1 MIDRLVLDW
10 ESDKYIR
17 VIADSEEEYIKKVL
31 KYFFIEY
38 YPEAAFDTIRDTF
51 GLSEIDFTQIK
62 TV

>member
-10 ESDKYIR
+10 EGDKYIR

-31 KYFFIEY
+31 KYFIEY

>member
-10 ESDKYIR
+10 EGDKYIR
-17 VIADSEEEYIKKVL
+17 VTADNEKEYAKKVL
-31 KYFFIEY
+31 KYFIEY

-51 GLSEIDFTQIK
+51 GLSEVDFTQIE